1 MDPYIQR
8 SLSVTDQER
17 YIKDRATVMSITKYI
32 LIAAVSALLIFFAL
46 RVVSVLVP
54 FLVGFLLARTSHAI
68 ATPINNFKGR
78 KHPLSLKRK
87 KSTEKIVYGFLVFF
101 ILIVAAYGIFS
112 LIGQGTRALSTLQ
125 SYAANFSDQGKLW
138 NALQSVSESQGGIIK
153 DSFIETIMANIN
165 QIQVSL
171 MEQIPDVLSKT
182 VSSLW
187 SIIGNIPYG
196 IFVVIS
202 VFMSGFY
209 FISDGPTVLKGY
221 MKTVPNHTF
230 RRSSIELINNLSVT
244 LFRALGGYLLLLII
258 TMAES
263 WIAFSL
269 ADVDYALVLALVTAI
284 LDFLPVLGIS
294 ATMWPVIIYCALH
307 NNIRGAIII
316 IIAMAIMTVIRRF
329 IEPAVLG
336 KSLHL
341 HPLMMLIS
349 MALGVYVWG
358 AVGFLLGPVVF
369 IILLDVF
376 KTFGLDKKLQKFL
389 SHVLTKF
396 MNNDD
401 DDNKKEKPATAA
413 ASKEE

>member
-1 MDPYIQR
+1 
-8 SLSVTDQER
+8 
-17 YIKDRATVMSITKYI
+17 MSIIKYL

-46 RVVSVLVP
+46 RVVSVLIP
-54 FLVGFLLARTSHAI
+54 FLIGFLLARTAHAI
-68 ATPINNFKGR
+68 ATPINQFKGR
-78 KHPLSLKRK
+78 KHALSLKRK
-87 KSTEKIVYGFLVFF
+87 KRTEKIIYGFLVVI
-101 ILIVAAYGIFS
+101 ILLAAAYGIFS
-112 LIGQGTRALSTLQ
+112 LIGQGMRALAALQ
-125 SYAANFSDQGKLW
+125 SYAADFSDQGKLW
-138 NALQSVSESQGGIIK
+138 DALQNVSESHGGIIK

-165 QIQVSL
+165 QIEISI
-171 MEQIPDVLSKT
+171 MEQIPDVLSRT

-221 MKTVPNHTF
+221 MKTIPNHTF

-258 TMAES
+258 TMLES
-263 WIAFSL
+263 WIAFKL

-307 NNIRGAIII
+307 DNIQGAIII

-329 IEPAVLG
+329 IEPAILG

-358 AVGFLLGPVVF
+358 AIGFLLGPVVF

-376 KTFGLDKKLQKFL
+376 KTFGLDKKLQNFL
-389 SHVLTKF
+389 SRVLTKF

-401 DDNKKEKPATAA
+401 DDNKNGENTVTAED
-413 ASKEE
+413 K

>member
-1 MDPYIQR
+1 MNDH
-8 SLSVTDQER
+8 ER
-17 YIKDRATVMSITKYI
+17 YIKDRATVMSIIKYL

-46 RVVSVLVP
+46 RVVSVLIP
-54 FLVGFLLARTSHAI
+54 FLIGFLLARTAHAI
-68 ATPINNFKGR
+68 ATPINQFKGR
-78 KHPLSLKRK
+78 KHALSLKRK
-87 KSTEKIVYGFLVFF
+87 KRTEKIIYGFLVVI
-101 ILIVAAYGIFS
+101 ILLAAAYGIFS
-112 LIGQGTRALSTLQ
+112 LIGQGMRALAALQ
-125 SYAANFSDQGKLW
+125 SYAADFSDQGKLW
-138 NALQSVSESQGGIIK
+138 DALQNVSESHGGIIK

-165 QIQVSL
+165 QIQISI
-171 MEQIPDVLSKT
+171 MEQIPDVLSRT

-221 MKTVPNHTF
+221 MKTIPNHTF

-258 TMAES
+258 TMLES
-263 WIAFSL
+263 WIAFKL

-307 NNIRGAIII
+307 DNIRGAIII

-376 KTFGLDKKLQKFL
+376 KSFGLDKKLQKFL
-389 SHVLTKF
+389 SRVLTKF

-401 DDNKKEKPATAA
+401 DDNKNGENTVTAEEK
-413 ASKEE
+413 

>member
-1 MDPYIQR
+1 
-8 SLSVTDQER
+8 
-17 YIKDRATVMSITKYI
+17 MSIIKYL

-46 RVVSVLVP
+46 RVVSVLIP
-54 FLVGFLLARTSHAI
+54 FLIGFLLARTAHAI
-68 ATPINNFKGR
+68 ATPINQFKGR
-78 KHPLSLKRK
+78 KHALSLKRK
-87 KSTEKIVYGFLVFF
+87 KRTEKIIYGFLVVI
-101 ILIVAAYGIFS
+101 ILLAAAYGIFS
-112 LIGQGTRALSTLQ
+112 LIGQGMRALAALQ
-125 SYAANFSDQGKLW
+125 SYAADFSDQGKLW
-138 NALQSVSESQGGIIK
+138 DALQNVSESHGGIIK

-165 QIQVSL
+165 QIQISI
-171 MEQIPDVLSKT
+171 MEQIPDVLSRT

-221 MKTVPNHTF
+221 MKTIPNHTF

-258 TMAES
+258 TMLES
-263 WIAFSL
+263 WIAFKL

-307 NNIRGAIII
+307 DNIRGAIII

-376 KTFGLDKKLQKFL
+376 KSFGLDKKLQKFL
-389 SHVLTKF
+389 SRVLTKF

-401 DDNKKEKPATAA
+401 DDNKNGENTVTAEEK
-413 ASKEE
+413 

>member
-1 MDPYIQR
+1 VNDH
-8 SLSVTDQER
+8 ER
-17 YIKDRATVMSITKYI
+17 YIKDRATVMSIIKYL

-46 RVVSVLVP
+46 RVVSVLIP
-54 FLVGFLLARTSHAI
+54 FLIGFLLARTAHAI
-68 ATPINNFKGR
+68 ATPINQFKGR
-78 KHPLSLKRK
+78 KHALSLKRK
-87 KSTEKIVYGFLVFF
+87 KRTEKIIYGFLVVI
-101 ILIVAAYGIFS
+101 ILLAAAYGIFS
-112 LIGQGTRALSTLQ
+112 LIGQGMRALAALQ
-125 SYAANFSDQGKLW
+125 SYAADFSDQGKLW
-138 NALQSVSESQGGIIK
+138 DALQNVSESHGGIIK

-165 QIQVSL
+165 QIEISI
-171 MEQIPDVLSKT
+171 MEQIPDVLSRT

-221 MKTVPNHTF
+221 MKTIPNHTF

-258 TMAES
+258 TMLES
-263 WIAFSL
+263 WIAFKL

-358 AVGFLLGPVVF
+358 AIGFLLGPVVF

-389 SHVLTKF
+389 SRVLTKF

-401 DDNKKEKPATAA
+401 DDNKNGENTVTAEEK
-413 ASKEE
+413 

>member
-1 MDPYIQR
+1 
-8 SLSVTDQER
+8 
-17 YIKDRATVMSITKYI
+17 MSIIKYL

-46 RVVSVLVP
+46 RVVSVLIP
-54 FLVGFLLARTSHAI
+54 FLIGFLLARTAHAI
-68 ATPINNFKGR
+68 ATPINQFKGR
-78 KHPLSLKRK
+78 KHALSLKRK
-87 KSTEKIVYGFLVFF
+87 KRTEKIIYGFLVVI
-101 ILIVAAYGIFS
+101 ILLAAAYGIFS
-112 LIGQGTRALSTLQ
+112 LIGQGMRALAALQ
-125 SYAANFSDQGKLW
+125 SYAADFSDQSKLW
-138 NALQSVSESQGGIIK
+138 DALQNVSESHGGIIK

-165 QIQVSL
+165 QIEISI
-171 MEQIPDVLSKT
+171 MEQIPDVLSRT

-221 MKTVPNHTF
+221 MKTIPNHTF

-258 TMAES
+258 TMLES
-263 WIAFSL
+263 WIAFKL

-307 NNIRGAIII
+307 DNIQGAIII

-329 IEPAVLG
+329 IEPAILG

-358 AVGFLLGPVVF
+358 AIGFLLGPVVF

-389 SHVLTKF
+389 SRVLTKF

-401 DDNKKEKPATAA
+401 DDNKNGENTVTAEEK
-413 ASKEE
+413 

>member
-1 MDPYIQR
+1 
-8 SLSVTDQER
+8 
-17 YIKDRATVMSITKYI
+17 MSIIKYL

-46 RVVSVLVP
+46 RVVSVLIP
-54 FLVGFLLARTSHAI
+54 FLIGFLLARTAHAI
-68 ATPINNFKGR
+68 ATPINQFKGR
-78 KHPLSLKRK
+78 KHALSLKRK
-87 KSTEKIVYGFLVFF
+87 KRTEKIIYGFLVVI
-101 ILIVAAYGIFS
+101 ILLAAAYGIFS
-112 LIGQGTRALSTLQ
+112 LIGQGMRALAALQ
-125 SYAANFSDQGKLW
+125 SYAADFSDQGKLW
-138 NALQSVSESQGGIIK
+138 DALQNVSESHGGIIK

-165 QIQVSL
+165 QIEISI
-171 MEQIPDVLSKT
+171 MEQIPDVLSRT

-221 MKTVPNHTF
+221 MKTIPNHTF

-258 TMAES
+258 TMLES
-263 WIAFSL
+263 WIAFKL

-307 NNIRGAIII
+307 DNIQGAIII

-329 IEPAVLG
+329 IEPAILG

-358 AVGFLLGPVVF
+358 AIGFLLGPVVF

-389 SHVLTKF
+389 SRVLTKF

-401 DDNKKEKPATAA
+401 DDNKNGENTVTAEEK
-413 ASKEE
+413 

>member
-1 MDPYIQR
+1 
-8 SLSVTDQER
+8 
-17 YIKDRATVMSITKYI
+17 MSIIKYL

-46 RVVSVLVP
+46 RVVSVLIP
-54 FLVGFLLARTSHAI
+54 FLIGFLLARTAHAI
-68 ATPINNFKGR
+68 ATPINQFKGR
-78 KHPLSLKRK
+78 KHALSLKRK
-87 KSTEKIVYGFLVFF
+87 KRTEKIIYGFLVVI
-101 ILIVAAYGIFS
+101 ILLAAAYGIFS
-112 LIGQGTRALSTLQ
+112 LIGQGMRALAALQ
-125 SYAANFSDQGKLW
+125 SYAADFSDQGKLW
-138 NALQSVSESQGGIIK
+138 DALQNVSESHGGIIK

-165 QIQVSL
+165 QIEISI
-171 MEQIPDVLSKT
+171 MEQIPDVLSRT

-221 MKTVPNHTF
+221 MKTIPNHTF

-258 TMAES
+258 TMLES
-263 WIAFSL
+263 WIAFKL

-358 AVGFLLGPVVF
+358 AIGFLLGPVVF

-389 SHVLTKF
+389 SRVLTKF

-401 DDNKKEKPATAA
+401 DDNKNGENTVTAEEK
-413 ASKEE
+413 

>member
-1 MDPYIQR
+1 
-8 SLSVTDQER
+8 
-17 YIKDRATVMSITKYI
+17 MSIIKYL

-46 RVVSVLVP
+46 RVVSVLIP
-54 FLVGFLLARTSHAI
+54 FLIGFLLARTAHAI
-68 ATPINNFKGR
+68 ATPINQFKGR
-78 KHPLSLKRK
+78 KYALSLKRK
-87 KSTEKIVYGFLVFF
+87 KRTEKIIYGFLVVI
-101 ILIVAAYGIFS
+101 ILLAAAYGIFS
-112 LIGQGTRALSTLQ
+112 LIGQGMRALAALQ
-125 SYAANFSDQGKLW
+125 SYAADFSDQGKLW
-138 NALQSVSESQGGIIK
+138 DALQNVSESHGGIIK

-165 QIQVSL
+165 QIEISI

-182 VSSLW
+182 VTSLW

-221 MKTVPNHTF
+221 MKTIPNHTF

-258 TMAES
+258 TMLES
-263 WIAFSL
+263 WIAFKL

-307 NNIRGAIII
+307 DNIRGAIII

-358 AVGFLLGPVVF
+358 AIGFLLGPVVF

-376 KTFGLDKKLQKFL
+376 KTFGLDKKLQNFL
-389 SHVLTKF
+389 SRVLTKF

-401 DDNKKEKPATAA
+401 DDNKNGENTVTAEEK
-413 ASKEE
+413 

>member
-1 MDPYIQR
+1 
-8 SLSVTDQER
+8 
-17 YIKDRATVMSITKYI
+17 MSIIKYL

-46 RVVSVLVP
+46 RVVSVLIP
-54 FLVGFLLARTSHAI
+54 FLIGFLLARTAHAI
-68 ATPINNFKGR
+68 ATPINQFKGR
-78 KHPLSLKRK
+78 KHALSLKRK
-87 KSTEKIVYGFLVFF
+87 KRTEKIIYGFLVVI
-101 ILIVAAYGIFS
+101 ILLAAAYGIFS
-112 LIGQGTRALSTLQ
+112 LIGQGMRALAALQ
-125 SYAANFSDQGKLW
+125 SYAADFSDQGKLW
-138 NALQSVSESQGGIIK
+138 DALQNVSESHGGIIK

-165 QIQVSL
+165 QIEISI
-171 MEQIPDVLSKT
+171 MEQIPDVLSRT

-221 MKTVPNHTF
+221 MKTIPNHTF

-258 TMAES
+258 TMLES
-263 WIAFSL
+263 WIAFKL

-307 NNIRGAIII
+307 DNIRGAIII

-358 AVGFLLGPVVF
+358 AIGFLLGPVVF

-389 SHVLTKF
+389 SRVLTKF

-401 DDNKKEKPATAA
+401 DDNKNGENTVTAEEK
-413 ASKEE
+413 

>member
-1 MDPYIQR
+1 
-8 SLSVTDQER
+8 
-17 YIKDRATVMSITKYI
+17 MSIIKYL

-46 RVVSVLVP
+46 RVVSVLIP
-54 FLVGFLLARTSHAI
+54 FLIGFLLARTAHAI
-68 ATPINNFKGR
+68 ATPINQFKGR
-78 KHPLSLKRK
+78 KRALSLKRK
-87 KSTEKIVYGFLVFF
+87 KRTEKIIYGFLVVI
-101 ILIVAAYGIFS
+101 ILLAAAYGIFS
-112 LIGQGTRALSTLQ
+112 LIGQGMRAFAALQ
-125 SYAANFSDQGKLW
+125 SYAADFSDQGKLW
-138 NALQSVSESQGGIIK
+138 DALQNVSESHGGIIK

-165 QIQVSL
+165 QIQISI
-171 MEQIPDVLSKT
+171 MEQIPDVLSRT

-221 MKTVPNHTF
+221 MKTIPNHTF
-230 RRSSIELINNLSVT
+230 RRTSIELINNLSVT
-244 LFRALGGYLLLLII
+244 LFRALGGYLLLLLI
-258 TMAES
+258 TMLES
-263 WIAFSL
+263 WIAFRL
-269 ADVDYALVLALVTAI
+269 ANVEYALVLALVTAI

-307 NNIRGAIII
+307 DNIQGAIII

-329 IEPAVLG
+329 IEPAILG

-358 AVGFLLGPVVF
+358 AIGFLLGPVVF

-376 KTFGLDKKLQKFL
+376 KVFGLDKKLQKFL
-389 SHVLTKF
+389 SLVLTKF

-401 DDNKKEKPATAA
+401 DDNKNGENTVTAEEK
-413 ASKEE
+413 

>member
-1 MDPYIQR
+1 
-8 SLSVTDQER
+8 
-17 YIKDRATVMSITKYI
+17 MSIIKYL

-46 RVVSVLVP
+46 RVVSVLIP
-54 FLVGFLLARTSHAI
+54 FLIGFLLARTAHAI
-68 ATPINNFKGR
+68 ATPINQFKGR
-78 KHPLSLKRK
+78 KHALSLKRK
-87 KSTEKIVYGFLVFF
+87 KRTEKIIYGFLVVI
-101 ILIVAAYGIFS
+101 ILLAAAYGIFS
-112 LIGQGTRALSTLQ
+112 LIGQGMRAFAALQ
-125 SYAANFSDQGKLW
+125 SYAADFSDQGKLW
-138 NALQSVSESQGGIIK
+138 DALQNVSESHGGIIK

-165 QIQVSL
+165 QIEISI
-171 MEQIPDVLSKT
+171 MEQIPDVLSRT

-221 MKTVPNHTF
+221 MKTIPNHTF

-258 TMAES
+258 TMLES
-263 WIAFSL
+263 WIAFKL

-307 NNIRGAIII
+307 DNIQGAIII

-329 IEPAVLG
+329 IEPAILG

-358 AVGFLLGPVVF
+358 AIGFLLGPVVF

-389 SHVLTKF
+389 SRVLTKF

-401 DDNKKEKPATAA
+401 DDNKNGENTVTAEEK
-413 ASKEE
+413 

>member
-1 MDPYIQR
+1 
-8 SLSVTDQER
+8 
-17 YIKDRATVMSITKYI
+17 MSIIKYL
-32 LIAAVSALLIFFAL
+32 LIAGVSALLIFFAL
-46 RVVSVLVP
+46 RIVSVLVP
-54 FLVGFLLARTSHAI
+54 FLVGFLLAKTAHAI
-68 ATPINNFKGR
+68 ATPINNLKGR
-78 KHPLSLKRK
+78 KNALNIKSKKR
-87 KSTEKIVYGFLVFF
+87 TEKIIYV
-101 ILIVAAYGIFS
+101 ILLIIIVLGAAYGIFS
-112 LIGQGTRALSTLQ
+112 LIGQMMRAFASLQ
-125 SYAANFSDQGKLW
+125 NYAADFSDTGKLW
-138 NALQSVSESQGGIIK
+138 DALQKVSESNGGIIK

-165 QIQVSL
+165 QIQVSI

-182 VSSLW
+182 VTSLW

-202 VFMSGFY
+202 VFMSGYY

-230 RRSSIELINNLSVT
+230 RRTSIELINNLSVT
-244 LFRALGGYLLLLII
+244 LFRALGGYLLLLLI
-258 TMAES
+258 TMLES
-263 WIAFSL
+263 WIAFRL
-269 ADVDYALVLALVTAI
+269 ANVEYALVLALVTAI

-307 NNIRGAIII
+307 DNIQGAVII

-329 IEPAVLG
+329 IEPAILG

-358 AVGFLLGPVVF
+358 AIGFLLGPVVF

-376 KTFGLDKKLQKFL
+376 KVFGLDKKLRNFL
-389 SHVLTKF
+389 SRVL
-396 MNNDD
+396 
-401 DDNKKEKPATAA
+401 EKIISNEPENTVSETTAD
-413 ASKEE
+413 SELDS

>member
-1 MDPYIQR
+1 MNDH
-8 SLSVTDQER
+8 ER
-17 YIKDRATVMSITKYI
+17 YIKDRATVMSIIKYL

-46 RVVSVLVP
+46 RVVSVLIP
-54 FLVGFLLARTSHAI
+54 FLIGFLLARTAHAI
-68 ATPINNFKGR
+68 ATPINQFKGR
-78 KHPLSLKRK
+78 KRALSLKRK
-87 KSTEKIVYGFLVFF
+87 KRTEKIIYGFLVVI
-101 ILIVAAYGIFS
+101 ILLAAAYGIFS
-112 LIGQGTRALSTLQ
+112 LIGQGMRAFAALQ
-125 SYAANFSDQGKLW
+125 SYAADFSDQGKLW
-138 NALQSVSESQGGIIK
+138 DALQNVSESHGGIIK

-165 QIQVSL
+165 QIQISI
-171 MEQIPDVLSKT
+171 MEQIPDVLSRT

-202 VFMSGFY
+202 VFMSGYY

-230 RRSSIELINNLSVT
+230 RRTSIELINNLSVT
-244 LFRALGGYLLLLII
+244 LFRALGGYLLLLLI
-258 TMAES
+258 TMLES
-263 WIAFSL
+263 WIAFRL
-269 ADVDYALVLALVTAI
+269 ANVEYALVLALVTAI

-307 NNIRGAIII
+307 DNIQGAIII

-329 IEPAVLG
+329 IEPAILG

-358 AVGFLLGPVVF
+358 AIGFLLGPVVF

-376 KTFGLDKKLQKFL
+376 KVFGLDKKLQNFL
-389 SHVLTKF
+389 SLVLTKF

-401 DDNKKEKPATAA
+401 DDNKNGENTVTAEEK
-413 ASKEE
+413 

>member
-1 MDPYIQR
+1 
-8 SLSVTDQER
+8 
-17 YIKDRATVMSITKYI
+17 MSIIKYL

-46 RVVSVLVP
+46 RVVSVLIP
-54 FLVGFLLARTSHAI
+54 FLIGFLLARTAHAI
-68 ATPINNFKGR
+68 ATPINQFKGR
-78 KHPLSLKRK
+78 KHALSLKRK
-87 KSTEKIVYGFLVFF
+87 KRTEKIIYGFLVVI
-101 ILIVAAYGIFS
+101 ILLAAAYGIFS
-112 LIGQGTRALSTLQ
+112 LIGQGMRALAALQ
-125 SYAANFSDQGKLW
+125 SYAADFSDQGKLW
-138 NALQSVSESQGGIIK
+138 DVLQNVSESHGGIIK

-165 QIQVSL
+165 QIEISI
-171 MEQIPDVLSKT
+171 MEQIPDVLSRT

-221 MKTVPNHTF
+221 MKTIPNHTF

-258 TMAES
+258 TMLES
-263 WIAFSL
+263 WIAFKL

-307 NNIRGAIII
+307 DNIQGAIII

-329 IEPAVLG
+329 IEPAILG

-358 AVGFLLGPVVF
+358 AIGFLLGPVVF

-376 KTFGLDKKLQKFL
+376 KTFGLDKKLQNFL
-389 SHVLTKF
+389 SRVLTKF

-401 DDNKKEKPATAA
+401 DNKNGENTVIAEDK
-413 ASKEE
+413 

>member
-1 MDPYIQR
+1 
-8 SLSVTDQER
+8 
-17 YIKDRATVMSITKYI
+17 MSIIKYL

-46 RVVSVLVP
+46 RVVSVLIP
-54 FLVGFLLARTSHAI
+54 FLIGFLLARTAHAI
-68 ATPINNFKGR
+68 ATPINQFKGR
-78 KHPLSLKRK
+78 KRALSLKRK
-87 KSTEKIVYGFLVFF
+87 KRTEKIIYGFLVVI
-101 ILIVAAYGIFS
+101 ILLAAAYGIFS
-112 LIGQGTRALSTLQ
+112 LIGQGMRAFAALQ
-125 SYAANFSDQGKLW
+125 SYAADFSDQGKLW
-138 NALQSVSESQGGIIK
+138 DALQNVSESHGGIIK

-165 QIQVSL
+165 QIQISI
-171 MEQIPDVLSKT
+171 MEQIPDVLSRT

-202 VFMSGFY
+202 VFMSGYY

-230 RRSSIELINNLSVT
+230 RRTSIELINNLSVT
-244 LFRALGGYLLLLII
+244 LFRALGGYLLLLLI
-258 TMAES
+258 TMLES
-263 WIAFSL
+263 WIAFRL
-269 ADVDYALVLALVTAI
+269 ANVEYALVLALVTAI

-307 NNIRGAIII
+307 DNIQGAIII

-329 IEPAVLG
+329 IEPAILG

-358 AVGFLLGPVVF
+358 AIGFLLGPVVF

-376 KTFGLDKKLQKFL
+376 KVFGLDKKLQKFL
-389 SHVLTKF
+389 SLVLTKF

-401 DDNKKEKPATAA
+401 DDNKNGENSVTAEEK
-413 ASKEE
+413 

>member
-1 MDPYIQR
+1 
-8 SLSVTDQER
+8 
-17 YIKDRATVMSITKYI
+17 MSIIKYL

-46 RVVSVLVP
+46 RVVSVLIP
-54 FLVGFLLARTSHAI
+54 FLIGFLLARTAHAI
-68 ATPINNFKGR
+68 ATPINQFKGR
-78 KHPLSLKRK
+78 KHALSLKRK
-87 KSTEKIVYGFLVFF
+87 KRTEKIIYGFLVVI
-101 ILIVAAYGIFS
+101 ILLAAAYGIFS
-112 LIGQGTRALSTLQ
+112 LIGQGMRALAALQ
-125 SYAANFSDQGKLW
+125 SYAADFSDQSKLW
-138 NALQSVSESQGGIIK
+138 DALQNVSESHGGIIK

-165 QIQVSL
+165 QIEISI
-171 MEQIPDVLSKT
+171 MEQIPDVLSRT

-221 MKTVPNHTF
+221 MKTIPNHTF

-258 TMAES
+258 TMLES
-263 WIAFSL
+263 WIAFKL

-307 NNIRGAIII
+307 DNIQGAIII

-329 IEPAVLG
+329 IEPAILG

-358 AVGFLLGPVVF
+358 AIGFLLGPVVF

-389 SHVLTKF
+389 SRVLTKF

-401 DDNKKEKPATAA
+401 DDNKKGENTVTAEEK
-413 ASKEE
+413 

>member
-1 MDPYIQR
+1 
-8 SLSVTDQER
+8 
-17 YIKDRATVMSITKYI
+17 MSIIKYL

-46 RVVSVLVP
+46 RVVSVLIP
-54 FLVGFLLARTSHAI
+54 FLIGFLLARTAHAI
-68 ATPINNFKGR
+68 ATPINQFKGR
-78 KHPLSLKRK
+78 KRALSLKRK
-87 KSTEKIVYGFLVFF
+87 KRTEKIIYGFLVVI
-101 ILIVAAYGIFS
+101 ILLAAAYGIFS
-112 LIGQGTRALSTLQ
+112 LIGQGMRAFAALQ
-125 SYAANFSDQGKLW
+125 SYAADFSDQGKLW
-138 NALQSVSESQGGIIK
+138 DALQNVSESHGGIIK

-165 QIQVSL
+165 QIQISI
-171 MEQIPDVLSKT
+171 MEQIPDVLSRT

-202 VFMSGFY
+202 VFMSGYY

-230 RRSSIELINNLSVT
+230 RRTSIELINNLSVT
-244 LFRALGGYLLLLII
+244 LFRALGGYLLLLLI
-258 TMAES
+258 TMLES
-263 WIAFSL
+263 WIAFRL
-269 ADVDYALVLALVTAI
+269 ANVEYALVLALVTAI

-307 NNIRGAIII
+307 DNIQGAIII

-329 IEPAVLG
+329 IEPAILG

-358 AVGFLLGPVVF
+358 AIGFLLGPVVF

-376 KTFGLDKKLQKFL
+376 KVFGLDKKLQNFL
-389 SHVLTKF
+389 SLVLTKF

-401 DDNKKEKPATAA
+401 DDNKNGENTVTAEEK
-413 ASKEE
+413 

>member
-1 MDPYIQR
+1 MI
-8 SLSVTDQER
+8 
-17 YIKDRATVMSITKYI
+17 
-32 LIAAVSALLIFFAL
+32 LLIII
-46 RVVSVLVP
+46 VL
-54 FLVGFLLARTSHAI
+54 A
-68 ATPINNFKGR
+68 
-78 KHPLSLKRK
+78 
-87 KSTEKIVYGFLVFF
+87 
-101 ILIVAAYGIFS
+101 AAYGIFS
-112 LIGQGTRALSTLQ
+112 LIGQMMRAFASLQ
-125 SYAANFSDQGKLW
+125 NYAADFSDTGKLW
-138 NALQSVSESQGGIIK
+138 DALQKVSESNGGIIK

-165 QIQVSL
+165 QIQVSI

-182 VSSLW
+182 VTSLW

-202 VFMSGFY
+202 VFMSGYY

-230 RRSSIELINNLSVT
+230 RRTSIELINNLSVT
-244 LFRALGGYLLLLII
+244 LFRALGGYLLLLLI
-258 TMAES
+258 TMLES
-263 WIAFSL
+263 WIAFRL
-269 ADVDYALVLALVTAI
+269 ANVEYALVLALVTAI

-307 NNIRGAIII
+307 DNIQGAIII

-329 IEPAVLG
+329 IEPAILG

-358 AVGFLLGPVVF
+358 AIGFLLGPVVF

-376 KTFGLDKKLQKFL
+376 KVFGLDKKLRNFL
-389 SHVLTKF
+389 SRVL
-396 MNNDD
+396 
-401 DDNKKEKPATAA
+401 EKIISNEPENTVSETTAD
-413 ASKEE
+413 SDLDS